1 MSSLFQKFLE
11 TRRKYGAFY
20 AIVRVRDFLISTV
33 KLLLSNIAVL
43 DHNSSVKES
52 DATPRSGRVI
62 VVGNGPSLNMLPM
75 HLLDGEDVFVS
86 NNFHLMFPYISYR
99 PRYLAMTDA
108 YVLVESR
115 IKTLE
120 HAAAYERIYLP
131 AIHPSNVDSF
141 HLYNGLAN
149 SFFFNIIPIRGL
161 QGIFYLPV
169 NKSVVNFMIGIA
181 SRLGYRDILFIGMD
195 LSYPSEKKYDQSKR
209 VIVSTGDDPDHFSPE
224 YFNNGRHFHAP
235 EVDDMR
241 QQVRLTIN
249 QFPDIRFRNIGIG
262 GRLDFIERDTLRNA
276 LGVTQESEIQSL
288 HRHLL
293 YRLAHIRPS
302 VDPTPM
308 ADAILARLK
317 VLTTDC
323 KDCKKNEVV
332 SDSII
337 IEPTRSRKERIGE
350 TVAVDALGFDIWM
363 LQT

>member
-131 AIHPSNVDSF
+131 AIQFPKRAKTGTLEERTTNRSCLKHPDVKAESI
-141 HLYNGLAN
+141 HGN
-149 SFFFNIIPIRGL
+149 SF
-161 QGIFYLPV
+161 
-169 NKSVVNFMIGIA
+169 
-181 SRLGYRDILFIGMD
+181 
-195 LSYPSEKKYDQSKR
+195 
-209 VIVSTGDDPDHFSPE
+209 
-224 YFNNGRHFHAP
+224 
-235 EVDDMR
+235 
-241 QQVRLTIN
+241 
-249 QFPDIRFRNIGIG
+249 
-262 GRLDFIERDTLRNA
+262 
-276 LGVTQESEIQSL
+276 
-288 HRHLL
+288 
-293 YRLAHIRPS
+293 
-302 VDPTPM
+302 
-308 ADAILARLK
+308 ADAFL
-317 VLTTDC
+317 
-323 KDCKKNEVV
+323 
-332 SDSII
+332 
-337 IEPTRSRKERIGE
+337 PTSG
-350 TVAVDALGFDIWM
+350 GFDDYAVRHHLVLLTVFTVCSKYFQPRKYRICHWRWIY
-363 LQT
+363 